1 MRSVFLITTRNRF
14 GVFGYGKA
22 LFLFLLMS
30 ACLAS
35 SLPAGHAGQ
44 PSPVD
49 NMIFPYS
56 QGIRNV
62 VMTSGDACPAK
73 EDLISKTP
81 TLRMPFIANNGQVDE
96 QVKFYAKT
104 FGGTMFVTKEGEIVY
119 ALPCSEKA
127 EDSRHEEPPQIN
139 LNRLNWLDGLSS
151 FNTLY
156 SYLNYLNPS
165 NTIHRSI
172 SLKET
177 ILGAKVGEI
186 TGEQPAVTTVNY
198 FKGIDKSKW
207 KTNVPTYNMV
217 NLGEIYEGI
226 ELRLKA
232 YGNNVEKLFT
242 VKPGASPEQI
252 RIRLDGI
259 KDCGLQNADCGI
271 KNPNSKIQIPK
282 LQINNTGE
290 LEAETELGVVKFT
303 KPVAYQEIDGKRVE
317 VECEYT
323 IAECGVQ
330 NAEITHPL
338 VPSREGINPQS
349 KIHNPKSEYGF
360 TVASYDK
367 TKELI
372 IDPLLASTFLGGSKA
387 DECKAIAIDSEG
399 NVYVTGV
406 TYSSN
411 LLATSSAY
419 DTDTSFNG
427 GSDVFVSKFNGDLTS
442 LLASTYLGGSD
453 KDFGNSI
460 AIDSNGN
467 IYLTGWT
474 YSSNFPITTGAYDTS
489 FNKDSDVFIS
499 KLNGTLTNL
508 LASTYLGGS
517 DKDFGKSIAINKD
530 GIIYLTGYTDSSDFP
545 TTAGALNTSKNGY
558 TDVFVSKLNET
569 LTNLLA
575 STYLGGSNPD
585 YGNAIIAPTEWEV
598 NITGST
604 QSSDFPTTP
613 DAYDTSLGGES
624 DAFVTILDAID
635 LSAVF
640 NSTYLGGSSSDFGT
654 SIARDWVGL
663 CIMGGTDSSDFPTT
677 TGAYDISYNGNK
689 DVFVSKL
696 NWNLGTLVAS
706 TYLGGSSD
714 DEGKSLAVDLDES
727 YYVADTVYVIG
738 ETESLNFPTTPDAYD
753 TSFHGIKDVFISK
766 LRTDLSDIGSST
778 FLGGKGSD
786 SGNAIAMSFG
796 RYYYD
801 NRIIY
806 VAGKTDSSDFPTTK
820 GAYDTSV
827 NGGTDTFVS
836 KIDSSLSKTLPSS
849 IEITDIITPP
859 DMTFGESLTIK
870 GKISPSHQALV
881 TLTFTDYYSSE
892 LLDTVTVVSSQDGFS
907 LTNYFPKK
915 GGYIRV
921 VASWEGDWDHKGAVS
936 GARGVFLIPATF
948 TYTVEASSY
957 AIQLGETVDV
967 FGVVTLIPDNETTR
981 KKFLE
986 EKLMLLRINPIDYGY
1001 EDVIE
1006 TLPFLVGNQVQYK
1019 LKDVPLPAI
1028 GGWAV
1033 AVATTWN
1040 ETFSAI
1046 DEHTNFIEVKVEEAP
1061 IKTAGYAIL
1070 VEGRVQGNA
1079 GINSHNLTTNYIYK
1093 KLVERGLTEKDIYY
1107 FNYKTQ
1113 GGVDEKPTKDGIL
1126 KAITIWARA
1135 KMNKSPAPLYIIF
1148 VGHGKEGKFF
1158 IYPESI
1164 DPGDLSDALNNLESE
1179 LNKAASEEPVVVVLG
1194 NNHSGSFVKALSKP
1208 DTHRIIIASSDSKET
1223 AYQGPL
1229 PPGGTIRQGDYFTSE
1244 LFKYAAMGVNLKK
1257 SYEKAAKEIAVF
1269 TRNEN
1274 GNGLGGESAGNGQYF
1289 DKSAQHPLLDDN
1301 GDGIGTYGELS
1312 SLSGRD
1318 GARASNLI
1326 LGNNTIV
1333 TSLELTKVTDVIS
1346 LEATDGPPTLFAQV
1360 NDKERVDKIWTEI
1373 ASPGHSLPYNKTATE
1388 QQIVNLP
1395 TFSYN
1400 YFDTAEEKYIWN
1412 DFSDEQIDNFREAGE
1427 YEVFY
1432 FARDVDTGDITTLKD
1447 SNVYRN
1453 AQGNQKPMPFNLI
1466 SPLDGETTPVAL
1478 IFDWDDS
1485 ADNDGD
1491 AVKYTLTISKSMS
1504 FDTIDYQLK
1513 DITASAAVADKTAA
1527 LGDDVTYYW
1536 RVTSIDARGGTTF
1549 MGGGG
1554 GDTGKPFVS
1563 EPPPPNI
1570 TANLS
1575 EGLLG
1580 FISGYVYDVMMS
1592 SAKISGAK
1600 VTVDGI
1606 TGVNITTSQG
1616 LYIIGPLPSGSYTLR
1631 ASASG
1636 YGQGIGSVRVDGINE
1651 SFLDIGLTRTSNQA
1665 TISGAVYIKLP
1676 KGTRRAGNAIVGVHT
1691 DLNLLK
1697 NGQTIAKTTTKL
1709 NGSYTIQLN
1718 PGDYYMRAIK
1728 TISSGA
1734 NAGTYRGFYNNSG
1747 SFHLG
1752 AGENKTGCD
1761 VTITK

>member
-1 MRSVFLITTRNRF
+1 MVMRSVFLITTRNRF

-419 DTDTSFNG
+419 DTDTSFNV
-427 GSDVFVSKFNGDLTS
+427 GSDVFVSKFNRDLTS

-489 FNKDSDVFIS
+489 FNKDNDVFIS

-545 TTAGALNTSKNGY
+545 TTAGVLNT
-558 TDVFVSKLNET
+558 
-569 LTNLLA
+569 
-575 STYLGGSNPD
+575 
-585 YGNAIIAPTEWEV
+585 
-598 NITGST
+598 
-604 QSSDFPTTP
+604 
-613 DAYDTSLGGES
+613 
-624 DAFVTILDAID
+624 
-635 LSAVF
+635 
-640 NSTYLGGSSSDFGT
+640 
-654 SIARDWVGL
+654 
-663 CIMGGTDSSDFPTT
+663 
-677 TGAYDISYNGNK
+677 SYNGNT

-714 DEGKSLAVDLDES
+714 YEGKSLAVDLDES

-1269 TRNEN
+1269 TRSEN
-1274 GNGLGGESAGNGQYF
+1274 GNGLGGESAGNGRYF

-1312 SLSGRD
+1312 SLTGRD

-1346 LEATDGPPTLFAQV
+1346 LEAADGPPTLFAQV
-1360 NDKERVDKIWTEI
+1360 NDKNRVDKIWTEI
-1373 ASPGHSLPYNKTATE
+1373 ASPGHSLPYNVTATE

-1400 YFDTAEEKYIWN
+1400 YFDTTEGKYIWN
-1412 DFSDEQIDNFREAGE
+1412 DFSGGQINNFREAGE

-1536 RVTSIDARGGTTF
+1536 RVTSKDARGGTTL

-1665 TISGAVYIKLP
+1665 TISGTVYIKLRR
-1676 KGTRRAGNAIVGVHT
+1676 GTRRAGSAIVGVHT

-1752 AGENKTGCD
+1752 QGENKTGCD